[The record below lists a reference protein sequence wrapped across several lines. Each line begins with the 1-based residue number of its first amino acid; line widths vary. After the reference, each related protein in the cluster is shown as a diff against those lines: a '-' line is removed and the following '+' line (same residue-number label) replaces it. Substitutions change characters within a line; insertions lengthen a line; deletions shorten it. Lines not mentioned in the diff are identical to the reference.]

1 MVAEAVLR
9 GQYAY
14 ASDGLEELVGMMEG
28 CAVGGDGN
36 VGAGRS
42 A

>member
-9 GQYAY
+9 GQYADPL
-14 ASDGLEELVGMMEG
+14 DGLEELVGKMEG
-28 CAVGGDGN
+28 LAVGGDGN